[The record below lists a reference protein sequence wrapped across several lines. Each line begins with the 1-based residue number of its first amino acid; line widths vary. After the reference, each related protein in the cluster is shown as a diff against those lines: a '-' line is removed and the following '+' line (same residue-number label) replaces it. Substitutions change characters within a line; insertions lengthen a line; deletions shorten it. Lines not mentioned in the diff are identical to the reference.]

1 MVSRVAVRNGG
12 WKEAEFLWGR
22 WGGEQNL
29 TLDPPRAHPL
39 CFPPPLPWSC
49 LICSISTLILSLFC
63 FLQGA
68 PFQKPTAPGVFPG
81 HWGGPRP
88 RPTMPSLLLL
98 AAALLSSWAQ
108 LPAEASS
115 WW

>member
-1 MVSRVAVRNGG
+1 MEDGKRLNLFVGG
-12 WKEAEFLWGR
+12 TELDIGHPPHPLILGAFP
-22 WGGEQNL
+22 
-29 TLDPPRAHPL
+29 DPPLRR
-39 CFPPPLPWSC
+39 SC
-49 LICSISTLILSLFC
+49 LVGYISTLILPPFFL
-63 FLQGA
+63 LQGA
-68 PFQKPTAPGVFPG
+68 PFQKSTTPGVFPG